1 MNYMGSKASIAR
13 YILPIIQQY
22 VNKYKIKTYIEPF
35 VGGAN
40 VIDRI
45 DAETRIGSDINKY
58 LIALLDHVS
67 KGERL
72 LGYCNKELYAEVRDF
87 YNGNS
92 IENYADW
99 FVGEIGFLAS
109 FNGRFFDGGYAKSGF
124 DNGKFRDY
132 YKEHYTNLMCQNL
145 REIDFRCC
153 DYHDYKDYENCL
165 FYCDPPYA
173 DTKEYSTKFDSDEFF
188 EFARNLSERNI
199 VIISEL
205 SAPDDFIEIWKL
217 PVSRN
222 INARD
227 KFQAVE
233 KMFIHENNRKYL
245 IERKRLF

>member
-1 MNYMGSKASIAR
+1 MNYMGSKSAIAK

-22 VNKYKIKTYIEPF
+22 INKYKIDTYIEPF

-45 DAETRIGSDINKY
+45 DANVKIGSDINKY

-67 KGERL
+67 KGEPL
-72 LGYCNKELYAEVRDF
+72 LGYCNKELYDEVRDF
-87 YNGNS
+87 YNRKSDN
-92 IENYADW
+92 NYADW
-99 FVGEIGFLAS
+99 FVGEVGFLAS

-132 YKEHYTNLMCQNL
+132 YKEHYTNLMSQDL
-145 REIDFRCC
+145 KGIDFRHC
-153 DYHDYKDYENCL
+153 DYHEYADYNNCL

-173 DTKEYSTKFDSDEFF
+173 DTKEYATSFDSEKFF
-188 EFARNLSERNI
+188 EFARKLSQNNI

-205 SAPDDFIEIWKL
+205 SAPDDFIEIWKM

-222 INARD
+222 INACD
-227 KFQAVE
+227 KFTAIE
-233 KMFIHENNRKYL
+233 KMFIHESNKNYIIK
-245 IERKRLF
+245 RKRLF